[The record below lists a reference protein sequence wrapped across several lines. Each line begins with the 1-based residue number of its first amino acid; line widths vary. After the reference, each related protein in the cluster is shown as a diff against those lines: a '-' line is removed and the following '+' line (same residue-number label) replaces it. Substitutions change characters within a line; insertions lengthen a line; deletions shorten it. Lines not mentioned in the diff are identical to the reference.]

1 MGENKDRFRMYGL
14 CPYNLSRIQVGIQF
28 AHALQE
34 YNNNMEHIK
43 GPIMDDFNT
52 WRLEDKTVILLN
64 GGTSITMEEHIEK
77 LLTAG
82 IHLGVFREPDL
93 NNMVT
98 GIVFL
103 VPEQVYKKEV
113 FPDFAVGDDF
123 MDWFTSVGGET
134 NQYLRTF
141 LSQFR
146 LA

>member
-1 MGENKDRFRMYGL
+1 MGENKDKFRMYGL
-14 CPYNLSRIQVGIQF
+14 VPRNIGTIDKGIQF
-28 AHALQE
+28 SHALQE
-34 YNNNMEHIK
+34 YNNNMELMK
-43 GPIMDDFNT
+43 GSIVDDFST
-52 WRLEDKTVILLN
+52 WRLEDKTVILLD